1 MIDKATLDAILP
13 VPELEELKEEK
24 IAELKS
30 KGFIITNFQPGGI
43 FYTLLMV
50 ILRVRIELV
59 LLLRKV
65 LGQMFLTHA
74 TGKWLDLKLA
84 DYAKTRKAA
93 QKTQG
98 MVVVSRNNAGEAVRI
113 GKGQVFKTEKDING
127 AELRFYVTETTVLQK
142 GSLSVK
148 VPVEAEKEGAAYN
161 VPAGQITKSLVYI
174 SGIDSITNEE
184 DWITQEGSDVEDDE
198 SARIRGLRSWS
209 ELAQRSIEDT
219 FVNAAEAVPG
229 VLYAQADC
237 QHPRGQGT
245 VDVIVTGT
253 AGTATEGLLTAVRK
267 AVAAITGPYDNVLV
281 KSSEVV
287 DQDVSLTVTVG
298 DATAETEIQARVS
311 ALLTDLL
318 QIRSSRK
325 LNTLYLSDINHAVR
339 NGLASAVNVQITEP
353 VKDVE
358 LAKDKVIR
366 LGEIAVTVK
375 REE

>member
-1 MIDKATLDAILP
+1 MIDKTTLDTILP
-13 VPELEELKEEK
+13 VPDLEELKDEK
-24 IAELKS
+24 VAELKAA
-30 KGFIITNFQPGGI
+30 GFVVTNFQPGGI

-50 ILRVRIELV
+50 ILRVRIEFV
-59 LLLRKV
+59 LLLRTV
-65 LGQMFLTHA
+65 LCQMFLTHA
-74 TGKWLDLKLA
+74 TGTWLDLKLA
-84 DYAKTRKAA
+84 DFSKTRKAA
-93 QKTQG
+93 QKAQG
-98 MVVVSRNNAGEAVRI
+98 VVKVSRNKTGEAVRI

-142 GSLSVK
+142 GSLSVE

-161 VPAGQITKSLVYI
+161 VPEGQITKSLVYLP
-174 SGIDSITNEE
+174 GIDTITNEE

-253 AGTATEGLLTAVRK
+253 AGTATEGLLAEVKK

-287 DQDVSLTVTVG
+287 DQAITLTVTVG
-298 DATAETEIQARVS
+298 DATAEAEIQARV
-311 ALLTDLL
+311 AAILTDLL
-318 QIRSSRK
+318 QIRSNRK
-325 LNTLYLSDINHAVR
+325 LNTLYLSDLNHAIR
-339 NGLASAVNVQITEP
+339 DGLASAVNVQITEP
-353 VKDVE
+353 AKDVE
-358 LAKDKVIR
+358 LTKDKVIR
-366 LGEIAVTVK
+366 LGQITTTVK